1 MNFIKLLDK
10 IKKKIAKDFRHAKT
24 QGLIFHNLNHT
35 KMVVKY
41 TARISEH
48 YQLEPEKHFIVMAA
62 AWFHDSGYLSG
73 AVEGHENRG
82 AENARAYLTKK
93 GLSEP
98 LIESVSQ
105 CIASTSLREM
115 PQELLSQIICDA
127 DLYHLGTKDFFD
139 QNKLVRK
146 EAEWMSGNK
155 IDKSDWRKQTIVFL
169 ESHQF
174 KTTFCQELLAE
185 GKLKNLEK
193 LKNKESKDAK
203 KKTMKIV

>member
-10 IKKKIAKDFRHAKT
+10 VKKKIAKDFRHANT

-35 KMVVKY
+35 KKVVKY

-48 YQLEPEKHFIVMAA
+48 YQLEADKHFIVMAA

-73 AVEGHENRG
+73 PVEGHENRG
-82 AENARAYLTKK
+82 AEKAKVYLLKK
-93 GLSEP
+93 GLSEQTV
-98 LIESVSQ
+98 ESVAQ
-105 CIASTSLREM
+105 CISATSVREK

-146 EAEWMSGNK
+146 EAEWVSGKK
-155 IDKSDWRKQTIVFL
+155 ISKGDWQQQTITFL

-174 KTTFCQELLAE
+174 KTTFCQHLLAE
-185 GKLKNLEK
+185 GKRNNLDK
-193 LKNKESKDAK
+193 LKKKAFKDAK

>member
-1 MNFIKLLDK
+1 MDFIKLLNK
-10 IKKKIAKDFRHAKT
+10 IKKKIAKDFRHART

-35 KMVVKY
+35 KKVVKH

-73 AVEGHENRG
+73 PVDGHENRG
-82 AENARAYLTKK
+82 AENARAYLIKK
-93 GLSEP
+93 GLSEQTV
-98 LIESVSQ
+98 ESVAQ
-105 CIASTSLREM
+105 CISATSVKQT

-146 EAEWMSGNK
+146 EAEWVSGKK
-155 IDKSDWRKQTIVFL
+155 ISKADWRQQTITFL
-169 ESHQF
+169 ESQQF
-174 KTTFCQELLAE
+174 KTTFCQQLLAE
-185 GKLKNLEK
+185 GKRKNLDE
-193 LKNKESKDAK
+193 LKKKAFKDAK